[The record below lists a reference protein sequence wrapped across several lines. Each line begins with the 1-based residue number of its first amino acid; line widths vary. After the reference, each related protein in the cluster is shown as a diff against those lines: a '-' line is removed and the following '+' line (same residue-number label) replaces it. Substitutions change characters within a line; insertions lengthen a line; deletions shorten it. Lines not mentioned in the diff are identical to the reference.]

1 MKKLLAV
8 LLALLILG
16 VGAAFGETTNKNFKI
31 EGNTLVKYNGPG
43 GEVTVPE
50 GITVLGEWAFE
61 DSGVTKVNLPES
73 LEEIKSYCFFSCDEL
88 KEVTIPAGTKKI
100 SEAQVFAYCHNL
112 PAINVEEGNTEYVS
126 VDGVLFTADRKTL
139 MYYPDGKKTEIYFI
153 PEGTEQL
160 GRSLFN
166 KPVNLRA
173 VVIPATLRGLENKN
187 HFSCNPKLESII
199 VSYDCK
205 KYRTF
210 NGALYDNNGNEL
222 IAYPSGKTVESVGK
236 DDFLPGVKR
245 IGPWAFQGNE
255 YLKNVELPEGATSV
269 GWMCFTFDTSL
280 ESVTVPAS
288 VKTINGYAFADCKS
302 LKRVIILNPNVH
314 FEDAEGSVVD
324 DSPNVVLCGYE
335 DSTTQVYAEK
345 WGLKFEKLET
355 TPRKG
360 N

>member
-16 VGAAFGETTNKNFKI
+16 VGAAFGETTNKNFKL

-73 LEEIKSYCFFSCDEL
+73 LEEIKSYCFFSCEEL

-236 DDFLPGVKR
+236 DDFLQVVVSFKR
-245 IGPWAFQGNE
+245 TGRDLPDSVRYFTFAFFRAQHV
-255 YLKNVELPEGATSV
+255 VELLVLFINHHAIFHLIYGVCRIDLNGFKIAA
-269 GWMCFTFDTSL
+269 
-280 ESVTVPAS
+280 PA
-288 VKTINGYAFADCKS
+288 KDAHADICQAGREENGF
-302 LKRVIILNPNVH
+302 
-314 FEDAEGSVVD
+314 
-324 DSPNVVLCGYE
+324 
-335 DSTTQVYAEK
+335 
-345 WGLKFEKLET
+345 
-355 TPRKG
+355 
-360 N
+360 